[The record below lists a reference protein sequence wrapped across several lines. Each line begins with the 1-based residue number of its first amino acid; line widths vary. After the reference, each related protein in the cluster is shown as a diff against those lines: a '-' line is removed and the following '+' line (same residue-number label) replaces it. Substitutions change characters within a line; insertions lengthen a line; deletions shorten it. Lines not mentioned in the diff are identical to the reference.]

1 MSEVKYYVIYINQKE
16 KKTDMSRIGKLP
28 ISIPDGVTIDVSD
41 KNVVT
46 VKGKLGELSQTVNK
60 DIKVEV
66 NKADIVVSR
75 QSDSKTHKSLHGLYR
90 VLIDNMVNGVS
101 TGFEKKLE
109 VIGVG
114 YRASV
119 KGQMLELNVG
129 YSHAI
134 IFELPAEVT
143 VEVEQEKRKNAF
155 ITLRSFDKQLVGQ
168 VAAKVRS
175 FRKPEPYK
183 GKGIRYIDEY
193 VRKKVGKAAAE

>member
-1 MSEVKYYVIYINQKE
+1 
-16 KKTDMSRIGKLP
+16 MSRIGKLP
-28 ISIPDGVTIDVSD
+28 ISIPDGVTINVSD
-41 KNVVT
+41 ENVVT

-60 DIKVEV
+60 DIKVKV
-66 NKADIVVSR
+66 NEADIIVSR
-75 QSDSKTHKSLHGLYR
+75 PSDSKTYKSLHGLYR
-90 VLIDNMVNGVS
+90 VLINNMVNGVS
-101 TGFEKKLE
+101 SGFEKKLE

-119 KGQMLELNVG
+119 KGQLLELNVG

>member
-1 MSEVKYYVIYINQKE
+1 MSEVKYYVIYINKKE

-28 ISIPDGVTIDVSD
+28 INIPDGVKIDVSD
-41 KNVVT
+41 RNVVT
-46 VKGKLGELSQTVNK
+46 VKGKLGELSQEINK
-60 DIKVEV
+60 DLKVEIKGTEV
-66 NKADIVVSR
+66 IVSR
-75 QSDSKTHKSLHGLYR
+75 PSDSKAHKSFHGLSR
-90 VLIDNMVNGVS
+90 VLINNMVQGVS

-114 YRASV
+114 YRAV
-119 KGQMLELNVG
+119 AKGQLLELNVG

-134 IFELPAEVT
+134 VFEMPEEVT
-143 VEVEQEKRKNAF
+143 VEVQQEKRQNAF

-193 VRKKVGKAAAE
+193 VRKKVGKAATE